1 MADNHASALRW
12 CPLPERVITRV
23 HGPDAREFLQNV
35 VTNDLDRLQ
44 RDQAL
49 YAALLTPQGMYLH
62 DFLMIEA
69 GDAILLDSERER
81 QPDLARK
88 LALYRLRSK
97 ATIEIDEM
105 LTVGVG
111 FGAHAAQAVELDGSR
126 GRARSL
132 DDGVVYVDPR
142 SDELGIRACLP
153 EAGLAAFFAAAG
165 FTEGEGDDY
174 DRERLSAGIP
184 DGSRDLVIGRSYLL
198 ESNFDLLDGVSFSKG
213 CYIGQENTARQRYR
227 GTVRRRLARVTVASG
242 PVPAPGTAIRLGN
255 RDVGTMRS
263 SHGGEGLA
271 HVRLALVAEAA
282 EAGQELDCGDA
293 KLRILTP
300 IPEAPS
306 AA

>member
-1 MADNHASALRW
+1 MADNHAPQLHW
-12 CPLPERVITRV
+12 CPLPDRVITRV
-23 HGPDAREFLQNV
+23 DGPDAREFLQNV
-35 VTNDLDRLQ
+35 VTNDLDRLESD
-44 RDQAL
+44 RAL

-62 DFLMIEA
+62 DFLLTESN
-69 GDAILLDSERER
+69 GAILLDSERER

-97 ATIEIDEM
+97 ATIEIDAG
-105 LTVGVG
+105 LAVGVG
-111 FGAHAAQAVELDGSR
+111 FGAQAAQAAALDAAR
-126 GRARSL
+126 GHARSL
-132 DDGVVYVDPR
+132 ADGIVFTDPR
-142 SDELGIRACLP
+142 SDELGVRVHLP
-153 EAGLAAFFAAAG
+153 EARLAEFFGAAG
-165 FTEGEGDDY
+165 FAEGSRDDY
-174 DRERLSAGIP
+174 DRHRLSAGIP

-227 GTVRRRLARVTVASG
+227 GTVRRRLARVAITSG
-242 PVPAPGTAIRLGN
+242 PVPDPGTPIRLGN

-263 SHGGEGLA
+263 SQGSDGLA

-282 EAGQELDCGDA
+282 AAGQELDCGDA
-293 KLRILTP
+293 KLRIRTP

>member
-1 MADNHASALRW
+1 MADNHAPALRW

-35 VTNDLDRLQ
+35 VTNDLDRLDGG
-44 RDQAL
+44 RAL

-62 DFLMIEA
+62 DFLLTEA
-69 GDAILLDSERER
+69 DGAILLDSERER

-97 ATIEIDEM
+97 ATIEIDGG
-105 LTVGVG
+105 LAVGVG
-111 FGAHAAQAVELDGSR
+111 FGAQAAQAMELDGAR
-126 GRARSL
+126 GQARNL
-132 DDGVVYVDPR
+132 DEGVVFVDPR
-142 SDELGIRACLP
+142 SEELGIRAFLP
-153 EAGLAAFFAAAG
+153 EARLAAFFAAAG
-165 FTEGEGDDY
+165 FTQGSRDDY
-174 DRERLSAGIP
+174 DRERLAAGIP

-227 GTVRRRLARVTVASG
+227 GTVRRRLARVTVTAG
-242 PVPAPGTAIRLGN
+242 PVPDPGTPIRLGN

-263 SHGGEGLA
+263 SQGSEGLA
-271 HVRLALVAEAA
+271 HVRLAPIAEAA

>member
-12 CPLPERVITRV
+12 CPLPDRVITRV

-62 DFLMIEA
+62 DFLMIESD
-69 GDAILLDSERER
+69 DAILLDSERER

-97 ATIEIDEM
+97 AAIEIDET

-111 FGAHAAQAVELDGSR
+111 FGAHVAQAMELDGSR
-126 GRARSL
+126 GRARGL
-132 DDGVVYVDPR
+132 DEGVVFVDPR
-142 SDELGIRACLP
+142 SEEVGVRAYLP
-153 EAGLAAFFAAAG
+153 EARLAEFFAAAG
-165 FTEGEGDDY
+165 FTEGSHDDY
-174 DRERLSAGIP
+174 DGQRLSAGIP

-242 PVPAPGTAIRLGN
+242 PVPEPGTPIRLGN

-300 IPEAPS
+300 IPEAP
-306 AA
+306 AAA

>member
-1 MADNHASALRW
+1 MADNHAPALRW
-12 CPLPERVITRV
+12 CPLPDRVITRV

-62 DFLMIEA
+62 DFLMIESD
-69 GDAILLDSERER
+69 DAILLDSERER

-97 ATIEIDEM
+97 ATIEIDER

-142 SDELGIRACLP
+142 SDELGVRACLP
-153 EAGLAAFFAAAG
+153 EARLAAFFAAAG
-165 FTEGEGDDY
+165 FAEGERDDY

-227 GTVRRRLARVTVASG
+227 GTVRRRLARVAVTSG
-242 PVPAPGTAIRLGN
+242 PAPAPGTAIRLGN

-263 SHGGEGLA
+263 SQGGEGLA

-300 IPEAPS
+300 IPEAP
-306 AA
+306 AAA